1 MANCQNSLT
10 SPVNIVITDQNN
22 KQNDNITTRRFLSR
36 SDMIER
42 NMPVNVNILD
52 KKNITKYI
60 IIGLEKY

>member
-1 MANCQNSLT
+1 
-10 SPVNIVITDQNN
+10 
-22 KQNDNITTRRFLSR
+22 
-36 SDMIER
+36 MIER